1 VDARRSL
8 LAVTALVI
16 LAALAAC
23 GDPPPDPDRVA
34 RVLELEGDA
43 DAGGPVY
50 ERVCQECHDAD
61 GAGKSRT
68 LSEIVP
74 ASTDDELANVVAG
87 GGHVST
93 SAMTEQEAADLI
105 AYLRATWPG

>member
-1 VDARRSL
+1 MRAHAEELFVHTRVHRPRVIGERR
-8 LAVTALVI
+8 
-16 LAALAAC
+16 
-23 GDPPPDPDRVA
+23 A

-105 AYLRATWPG
+105 AYLRELR